1 MNIPKQ
7 RTAIAMPDFLPM
19 SRAEM
24 DRLGWN
30 ELDVLLVTGDNK
42 SELAA
47 PDGKWTRVWE
57 GNRPG
62 DRKEKF
68 RLYRR

>member
-1 MNIPKQ
+1 MALFVGRVAHEKNIEFLIDAVA
-7 RTAIAMPDFLPM
+7 TARGSAPDIL
-19 SRAEM
+19 
-24 DRLGWN
+24 
-30 ELDVLLVTGDNK
+30 LLVTGDNK

-68 RLYRR
+68 RLFQR